1 MAPTAAYNANEVAA
15 VYMSL
20 DRDDLLS
27 NEEGGSALEGMN
39 KGGLNSE
46 KLQNGFFGLSD
57 PLGGRGFLES
67 FEANFE
73 RGENSST
80 YKIRI
85 LNPTT
90 ELEDILIGF
99 YSNVFPSDLSTFEA
113 FKTASEQE
121 QRMNNVEL
129 ATGDKDTAF
138 LQPNESPQL
147 PRVYLRFGY
156 GTNADSGLSRIH
168 KAMISDMKY
177 IVSTAKDKVIELK
190 CVDLYT
196 FSKGNPTFNERPY
209 VARVPAFA

>member
-73 RGENSST
+73 LGENSST

-90 ELEDILIGF
+90 ELGYLDRVLF
-99 YSNVFPSDLSTFEA
+99 QRLSF
-113 FKTASEQE
+113 
-121 QRMNNVEL
+121 
-129 ATGDKDTAF
+129 
-138 LQPNESPQL
+138 
-147 PRVYLRFGY
+147 
-156 GTNADSGLSRIH
+156 
-168 KAMISDMKY
+168 
-177 IVSTAKDKVIELK
+177 
-190 CVDLYT
+190 
-196 FSKGNPTFNERPY
+196 
-209 VARVPAFA
+209 